1 MGTRTN
7 ISITTE
13 GKYRPE
19 ESMMIYRHYDGYP
32 ESVMPDL
39 LALVNI
45 HIKNGHLTVT
55 PNRAKQTLDFIS
67 SNVTGLLKQAPIQK
81 AGEEIAPRLLGQ
93 FQTKISQ
100 YEETDNLHGDI
111 EWFYDLDLSPKFAS
125 LEVYEVTY
133 PKDEEGKYDWS
144 VPTEDRLK
152 SVAKFVF
159 SPKDTIGNQELIDY
173 IKQEPALYNCGFNRS
188 EVLNQKAEAWRYIPA
203 DWWEAIDSSSRCYKL
218 VRHD

>member
-19 ESMMIYRHYDGYP
+19 QQMMIYRHYDGYP

-45 HIKNGHLTVT
+45 HLKNEHLTVS
-55 PNRAKQTLDFIS
+55 PNKAKQTLDFIS

-81 AGEEIAPRLLGQ
+81 AGEEIKPRLLGQ

-100 YEETDNLHGDI
+100 YEETDDLHGDI
-111 EWFYDLDLSPKFAS
+111 EWFYDVELIVNFATI
-125 LEVYEVTY
+125 EVYEVTY
-133 PKDEEGKYDWS
+133 PKDEEGNYDWS
-144 VPTEDRLK
+144 IPMENRLK

-159 SPKDTIGNQELIDY
+159 SPKDTISNQDLIDY

-188 EVLNQKAEAWRYIPA
+188 EVLNQNAQAWRYVPA
-203 DWWEAIDSSSRCYKL
+203 DWWEVIDSSSRCYKL
-218 VRHD
+218 VRHN

>member
-1 MGTRTN
+1 M
-7 ISITTE
+7 
-13 GKYRPE
+13 
-19 ESMMIYRHYDGYP
+19 
-32 ESVMPDL
+32 
-39 LALVNI
+39 
-45 HIKNGHLTVT
+45 
-55 PNRAKQTLDFIS
+55 
-67 SNVTGLLKQAPIQK
+67 
-81 AGEEIAPRLLGQ
+81 
-93 FQTKISQ
+93 
-100 YEETDNLHGDI
+100 
-111 EWFYDLDLSPKFAS
+111 
-125 LEVYEVTY
+125 YEVTY